1 MLSVEARIYLKTEDE
16 GGLTRPGF
24 SGMQPSMDINGE
36 LIACKIIDGAEGE
49 RLDLGQEHDVRIDLG
64 YGEVFSDVLRSG
76 FKFNLNVGGRVIG
89 NGRIL

>member
-36 LIACKIIDGAEGE
+36 LVACKILDDPEGV

-64 YGEVFSDVLRSG
+64 YGEDYADVLHGG

-89 NGRIL
+89 KGEIL